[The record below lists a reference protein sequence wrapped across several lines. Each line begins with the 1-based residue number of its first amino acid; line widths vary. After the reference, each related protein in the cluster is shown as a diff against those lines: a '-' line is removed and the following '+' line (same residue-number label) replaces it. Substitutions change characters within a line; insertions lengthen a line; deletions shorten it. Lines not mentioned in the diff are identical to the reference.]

1 MWHGILAKGARVAA
15 SRGPA
20 MGPRLAARFRMQ
32 RPPLQIPKSS
42 LALPRSLHATPACA
56 LPLIPIVVEQTGRGE
71 RAYDIYSRLLR
82 ERIVCVMGPI
92 DDSVAS
98 LVIAQLL
105 FLQSESNKKPIHM
118 YINSPGGV
126 VTAGLA
132 IYDTMQYILNPIC
145 TWCVGQA
152 ASMGSLLLAAGSPGM
167 RHSLP
172 NSRIMIHQP
181 SGGARGQAT
190 DIAIQ
195 AEEIMKLKKQLY
207 NIYAKHTKQTLQV
220 IDFQAIALASQLTAT
235 SNSWALSD
243 SLASASQVAGV
254 TGARHNTRLFFCC
267 SCHCCF
273 SWRVGVGGFEPASP
287 GVRGWSPTP

>member
-1 MWHGILAKGARVAA
+1 SFPSWWSRRVAA
-15 SRGPA
+15 SAPMTSTRGCCGSA
-20 MGPRLAARFRMQ
+20 SCASWARSMT
-32 RPPLQIPKSS
+32 
-42 LALPRSLHATPACA
+42 ALPALLSHSSSSCNPRATRSPSTC
-56 LPLIPIVVEQTGRGE
+56 
-71 RAYDIYSRLLR
+71 
-82 ERIVCVMGPI
+82 
-92 DDSVAS
+92 
-98 LVIAQLL
+98 
-105 FLQSESNKKPIHM
+105 
-118 YINSPGGV
+118 GV

-152 ASMGSLLLAAGSPGM
+152 ASMGSLLLAAGTPGM

-220 IDFQAIALASQLTAT
+220 IE
-235 SNSWALSD
+235 
-243 SLASASQVAGV
+243 SA
-254 TGARHNTRLFFCC
+254 
-267 SCHCCF
+267 
-273 SWRVGVGGFEPASP
+273 
-287 GVRGWSPTP
+287 

>member
-1 MWHGILAKGARVAA
+1 MKTPPTDLPPPFAAPPTPFPEVDERATPAEHAGSCSPGNQAGARGGMWPRVLLGEARAA
-15 SRGPA
+15 AGGYGAVLSRFAVRFSLPWTAGSGSP
-20 MGPRLAARFRMQ
+20 PR
-32 RPPLQIPKSS
+32 
-42 LALPRSLHATPACA
+42 RSLHGTSPRAF
-56 LPLIPIVVEQTGRGE
+56 PLIPIVVEQTGRGE

-207 NIYAKHTKQTLQV
+207 NIYAKHTKQSLQV
-220 IDFQAIALASQLTAT
+220 IGEQQPRQHFHDGIVLSQDF
-235 SNSWALSD
+235 
-243 SLASASQVAGV
+243 
-254 TGARHNTRLFFCC
+254 
-267 SCHCCF
+267 
-273 SWRVGVGGFEPASP
+273 
-287 GVRGWSPTP
+287 PTWPLL

>member
-1 MWHGILAKGARVAA
+1 
-15 SRGPA
+15 
-20 MGPRLAARFRMQ
+20 
-32 RPPLQIPKSS
+32 
-42 LALPRSLHATPACA
+42 
-56 LPLIPIVVEQTGRGE
+56 
-71 RAYDIYSRLLR
+71 
-82 ERIVCVMGPI
+82 MGPI

-152 ASMGSLLLAAGSPGM
+152 ASMGSLLLAAGTPGM

-207 NIYAKHTKQTLQV
+207 NIYAKHTKQSLQV
-220 IDFQAIALASQLTAT
+220 IE
-235 SNSWALSD
+235 
-243 SLASASQVAGV
+243 SAMERDRYMSPMEAQEFGILDKVLVHPPQDGEDEPTLVQKEPVEAAPAAEPV
-254 TGARHNTRLFFCC
+254 
-267 SCHCCF
+267 
-273 SWRVGVGGFEPASP
+273 PAS
-287 GVRGWSPTP
+287 T

>member
-1 MWHGILAKGARVAA
+1 MWPAILVGGARVAA
-15 SRGPA
+15 CRYPA
-20 MGPRLAARFRMQ
+20 LGPRLAAHFPAQ
-32 RPPLQIPKSS
+32 RPPQRTPQNG
-42 LALPRSLHATPACA
+42 LALQRSLHATAARA

-181 SGGARGQAT
+181 SGGAR
-190 DIAIQ
+190 
-195 AEEIMKLKKQLY
+195 
-207 NIYAKHTKQTLQV
+207 V
-220 IDFQAIALASQLTAT
+220 S
-235 SNSWALSD
+235 
-243 SLASASQVAGV
+243 
-254 TGARHNTRLFFCC
+254 ARHTSCCQDSGQGLDRRTDWAEVRCGSGCLKMCRLG
-267 SCHCCF
+267 
-273 SWRVGVGGFEPASP
+273 WVWWLRPVILALWETEVGGSCELRSSRPA
-287 GVRGWSPTP
+287 RGT

>member
-1 MWHGILAKGARVAA
+1 MWPRVLLGEARVAA
-15 SRGPA
+15 GGCRALLSRCTMHLSARWTPRSGSA
-20 MGPRLAARFRMQ
+20 MR
-32 RPPLQIPKSS
+32 
-42 LALPRSLHATPACA
+42 RSLHATAA
-56 LPLIPIVVEQTGRGE
+56 RSFPLIPIVVEQTGRGE

-92 DDSVAS
+92 DDGVAS

-126 VTAGLA
+126 VTSGLA

-152 ASMGSLLLAAGSPGM
+152 ASMGSLLLAAGTPGM

-220 IDFQAIALASQLTAT
+220 IESAMERDRYMSPMEAQEFGILDKVLVHPPQDGEDEPELVQKETPAVPADPPATAST
-235 SNSWALSD
+235 
-243 SLASASQVAGV
+243 
-254 TGARHNTRLFFCC
+254 
-267 SCHCCF
+267 
-273 SWRVGVGGFEPASP
+273 
-287 GVRGWSPTP
+287 